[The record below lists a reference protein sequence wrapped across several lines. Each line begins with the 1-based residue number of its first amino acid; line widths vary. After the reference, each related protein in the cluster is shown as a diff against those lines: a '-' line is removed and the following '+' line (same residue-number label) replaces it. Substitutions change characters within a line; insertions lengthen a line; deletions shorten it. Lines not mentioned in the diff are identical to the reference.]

1 MAAIIRHSVKLV
13 VIGDGA
19 VGKTCL
25 LIAYSTNKAPT
36 DYVPTVFDNYIV
48 NLSAGDHDIE
58 LSLWDTAGQ
67 EDFDRIRPLS
77 YAGTDVFLV
86 CFSLVSRTSMQN
98 VPYKWI
104 PELRQYC
111 PDTPIVLVGTK
122 ADLRNDPV
130 TLDQLKAQ
138 GQTPVSGEE
147 GLELAQSIGAVNYVE
162 CSAITGENLKMV
174 FDTAVK
180 AVILRPRQKTKR
192 RGGRR
197 GSATKV
203 SSRVK
208 SLTSHGRRHSTAID
222 GSETHNHKCILM

>member
-1 MAAIIRHSVKLV
+1 MAAHRHSVKLV
-13 VIGDGA
+13 VVGDGA

-48 NLSAGDHDIE
+48 NLSAGDHEIE

-86 CFSLVSRTSMQN
+86 CFSLVSRTSMHN

-122 ADLRNDPV
+122 ADLRSDPMI
-130 TLDQLKAQ
+130 LDQLKAM
-138 GQTPVSGEE
+138 GQTPVAGEE
-147 GLELAQSIGAVNYVE
+147 GLELARSIGAVNYVE
-162 CSAITGENLKMV
+162 CSAITGENLKTV

-180 AVILRPRQKTKR
+180 AVLLGTGRQTKKSKRSR
-192 RGGRR
+192 RKGTVG
-197 GSATKV
+197 
-203 SSRVK
+203 SRVK
-208 SLTSHGRRHSTAID
+208 SLTSGRRHSAAVD
-222 GSETHNHKCILM
+222 GSDNHHKCVLM